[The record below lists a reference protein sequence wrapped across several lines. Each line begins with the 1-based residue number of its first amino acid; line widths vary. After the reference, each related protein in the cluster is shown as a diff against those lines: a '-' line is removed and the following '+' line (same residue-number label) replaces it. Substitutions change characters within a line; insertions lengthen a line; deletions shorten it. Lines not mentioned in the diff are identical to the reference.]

1 MLGYRLYEATRDPLS
16 LGLLGLAEA
25 LPNLALALLGGHFA
39 DRADRRL
46 ILVWTRGV
54 IALCAALFL
63 VVPASGAAGLA
74 SLYALAFV
82 AGLARGFGG
91 PAVPALE
98 AHIVPGHAYVN
109 AAAWMSSANQA
120 CLILG
125 PALGGV
131 VLGALGERGAFG
143 FAALLAALAWGAAWT
158 LRPAPV
164 PPAPDAGGTGARE
177 GVLQSVREG
186 MAFVRRDPAIL
197 GSMALD
203 LFAVLFGGVV
213 ALLPVFARDFLKVGP
228 QGLGLLLSAPAVGAL
243 LVTLWATRRPP
254 GRFAGRLLLLCVAG
268 FGVSVI
274 VFALSRNF
282 LLSLV
287 ALFLSGVFDGVSI
300 VVRRAIVRL
309 RTPDRLRGRVA
320 AVSLLFIGASN
331 ELGALE
337 SGVAARLVGT
347 VPAVWGGGLVTL
359 LVVALTAWRAPELRR
374 LHLDAPGPSPADH
387 PPPTKLGP

>member
-1 MLGYRLYEATRDPLS
+1 MLGYRLYETTRDPLA
-16 LGLLGLAEA
+16 LGLLGLVEA

-54 IALCAALFL
+54 VAVCAALFL
-63 VVPASGAAGLA
+63 VAPNTGPAGLA
-74 SLYALAFV
+74 SLYALVFV

-98 AHIVPGHAYVN
+98 AHIVPAHAYVN

-125 PALGGV
+125 PALGGL

-143 FAALLAALAWGAAWT
+143 LVALLAALSWATAWT
-158 LRPAPV
+158 LRPAPA
-164 PPAPDAGGTGARE
+164 PPAPAVRE
-177 GVLQSVREG
+177 GVLKSVREG
-186 MAFVRRDPAIL
+186 MEFVRGDRAIL

-213 ALLPVFARDFLKVGP
+213 ALLPIFASDLLRVGP
-228 QGLGLLLSAPAVGAL
+228 EGLGLLLSAPAVGAL

-268 FGVSVI
+268 FGVSII

-309 RTPDRLRGRVA
+309 RTPDHLRGRVA
-320 AVSLLFIGASN
+320 SVSLLFIGASN

-374 LHLDAPGPSPADH
+374 LHLDAPGPSPSDH
-387 PPPTKLGP
+387 PPSPKLRP